1 MDDVLSIGVTAE
13 LNDSCSAVTLTF
25 RDVPLGR
32 LADVMT
38 AIGSPLL
45 VQEYVEG
52 VNAQIPIKRA
62 GGPETRKTIRVESH
76 ARKGD

>member
-1 MDDVLSIGVTAE
+1 MLPIGVDVE
-13 LNDSCSAVTLTF
+13 LNDACSAVTLTF
-25 RDVPLGR
+25 RDVPVGH

-38 AIGSPLL
+38 AIGSPQL
-45 VQEYVEG
+45 VREYVEG